1 MSTPTDVNNSLFEVY
16 VFLQD
21 VMKQHEIIDSA
32 LKDLTVCEENQDFTP
47 LETAS
52 AAIIDACNKIEKR
65 RILTTGPP
73 SDYLPASGMYISKC
87 WTYDMVYISIW
98 IVDMLIYPQIDLDL
112 GHSCFIKYPFWQLNI
127 AYGYLSI

>member
-1 MSTPTDVNNSLFEVY
+1 MYKIWAKLQTGPVHAKMSTQTDVNSSLFEVY

-52 AAIIDACNKIEKR
+52 AAIIDACNKIENQLK
-65 RILTTGPP
+65 PP
-73 SDYLPASGMYISKC
+73 KPECCCCSK
-87 WTYDMVYISIW
+87 
-98 IVDMLIYPQIDLDL
+98 
-112 GHSCFIKYPFWQLNI
+112 
-127 AYGYLSI
+127 